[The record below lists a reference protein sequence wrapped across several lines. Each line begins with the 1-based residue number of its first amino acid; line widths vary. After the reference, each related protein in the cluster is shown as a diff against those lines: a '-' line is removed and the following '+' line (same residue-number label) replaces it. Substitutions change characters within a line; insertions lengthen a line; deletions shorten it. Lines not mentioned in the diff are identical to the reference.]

1 MKRALKINPSD
12 TVAVAL
18 TPLHI
23 GDTVEVSGETVAVA
37 AEIPAGHKL
46 ALRPIARGETV
57 IKYGYYRPL
66 VFTKSKP
73 KFLFVSEFY

>member
-57 IKYGYYRPL
+57 VK
-66 VFTKSKP
+66 
-73 KFLFVSEFY
+73 